1 MEADFMARH
10 NNTNERVPSLSGKE
24 ALVLELLLSKPAVE
38 MYGLELVHTSR
49 NRLKRGTIYVTLS
62 RMEDKAYVES
72 RLEQKKADASGLPR
86 RLYRATGY
94 GKRVYEA
101 WQLARDI
108 GRRHFAEI
116 GGAA

>member
-1 MEADFMARH
+1 MGRRH
-10 NNTNERVPSLSGKE
+10 SDERVPSLSGKE
-24 ALVLELLLSKPAVE
+24 ALVLELLLAKTGAE
-38 MYGLELVHTSR
+38 MYGLELVNTSCK
-49 NRLKRGTIYVTLS
+49 RLKRGTIYVTLS

-72 RLEQKKADASGLPR
+72 RLEEKKADASGLPR

-101 WQLARDI
+101 WQLAREA
-108 GRRHFAEI
+108 GRMHLAEI

>member
-1 MEADFMARH
+1 MGRY
-10 NNTNERVPSLSGKE
+10 NNSNERVPSLSGKE
-24 ALVLELLLSKPAVE
+24 ALVLELLLGRPGAE

-49 NRLKRGTIYVTLS
+49 NHLKRGTIYVTLS

-72 RLEQKKADASGLPR
+72 RLEEKKADASGLAR

-101 WQLARDI
+101 WQLAREA
-108 GRRHFAEI
+108 GRTHFAET

>member
-1 MEADFMARH
+1 MEVGFMGRQDSD
-10 NNTNERVPSLSGKE
+10 ERVPSLSGKE
-24 ALVLELLLSKPAVE
+24 ALILELLLGKPGAE

-72 RLEQKKADASGLPR
+72 RLEGKKADASGLPR
-86 RLYRATGY
+86 RLYHATGY

-101 WQLARDI
+101 WQLAREA